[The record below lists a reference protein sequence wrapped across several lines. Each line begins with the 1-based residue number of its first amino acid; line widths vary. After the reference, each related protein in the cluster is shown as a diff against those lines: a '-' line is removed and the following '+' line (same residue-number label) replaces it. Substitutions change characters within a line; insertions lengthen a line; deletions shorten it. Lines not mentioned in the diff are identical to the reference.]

1 MVPSIGT
8 KAFAQD
14 ETFMMS
20 GSEYTL
26 NDGTL
31 YMPNETLLK
40 YKSTAGWKEFRHI
53 VGNMSTG
60 IEDINSEEVTIQAN
74 GGALAMTTIVGRRG

>member
-1 MVPSIGT
+1 MVLSIGT

-20 GSEYTL
+20 GSEL

-31 YMPNETLLK
+31 YVPDETLLK

-60 IEDINSEEVTIQAN
+60 IEDIAGEKVTIQAN
-74 GGALAMTTIVGRRG
+74 GGEVRGFC